1 MLIMHTM
8 LLMNS
13 CQYNMKI
20 CISYEYIIYF
30 HNKIAICALGECKY
44 AHVFFSSLAK
54 GSLELFQFEILDSD
68 TVSYIYNYIQVTL
81 K

>member
-20 CISYEYIIYF
+20 CISYEYILYF

-44 AHVFFSSLAK
+44 AHVCFSLPWQREVWNYFSLK
-54 GSLELFQFEILDSD
+54 
-68 TVSYIYNYIQVTL
+68 Y
-81 K
+81 